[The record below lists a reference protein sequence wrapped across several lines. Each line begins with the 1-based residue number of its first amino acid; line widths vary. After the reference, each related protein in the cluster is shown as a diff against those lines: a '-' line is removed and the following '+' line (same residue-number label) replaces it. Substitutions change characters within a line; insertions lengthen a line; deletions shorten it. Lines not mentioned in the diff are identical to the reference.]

1 MEKSNYNEFNSIV
14 AIAVEQQLL
23 LWQTTHSLLEVD
35 KMLNK
40 QIHSQKV
47 QEQSSKKDLSF
58 VGSIFRSVRKFFNQ
72 TDS

>member
-40 QIHSQKV
+40 QIHSQEV

-58 VGSIFRSVRKFFNQ
+58 VGNVWKSIRILFNP
-72 TDS
+72 SNS

>member
-58 VGSIFRSVRKFFNQ
+58 VGSVFRSVRKLFNQ